1 MSSKAPKGWSW
12 YKLGRSLR
20 SKPKSRLASGE
31 SDSRGYYDFYI
42 CSKKVLKSFH
52 NEHSS
57 SSVLLSTGGEAAVHL
72 ANENYSFS
80 TDVWATVFDGEICN
94 EYVFHLL
101 EKNLETINYLGF
113 QGSGIRHL
121 DKDFIRKLEF
131 PFPPLPEQK
140 KIASILTSVDKVI
153 ESTQKQIEKLQDLKK
168 STINELVTKGIG
180 HNEFK
185 DSEMGMI
192 PKAWM
197 VQSIGEL
204 SSKVGSGA
212 TPKGGESVYQDHGI
226 VFIRSQNV
234 LFGNLILDDVAYI
247 SEKIH
252 SGMKGSKV
260 FGGDVLL
267 NITGAS
273 IGRCAVVPNSF
284 PESNVN
290 QHVCIIRPLSSLC
303 NNFLS
308 ICLSS
313 DYGQD
318 QIMRFQAGGNR
329 EGLNFEQI
337 RSIKIPFPPTIQEQ
351 QKISKVVD
359 SIQVSISG
367 FQTKLANTESLKKSL
382 MQDLLT
388 GKVRVTVN

>member
-1 MSSKAPKGWSW
+1 MSSKAPEGWSW
-12 YKLGRSLR
+12 HKLARSLKSR
-20 SKPKSRLASGE
+20 PKSRLASGE
-31 SDSRGYYDFYI
+31 SDQRGYYDFYI

-101 EKNLETINYLGF
+101 EKNIETINYLGF

-121 DKDFIRKLEF
+121 EKDFIKKLEF

-153 ESTQKQIEKLQDLKK
+153 ENTQKQIDKLQDLKK

-185 DSEMGMI
+185 DSELGMI
-192 PKAWM
+192 PKSWM
-197 VQSIGEL
+197 VQSLREL
-204 SSKVGSGA
+204 SSKVGSGV
-212 TPKGGESVYQDHGI
+212 TPKGGESAYQDHGI
-226 VFIRSQNV
+226 IFIRSQNV
-234 LFGNLILDDVAYI
+234 HFDNLILDDVAHI

-252 SGMKGSKV
+252 SGMKGSMV
-260 FGGDVLL
+260 CGGDVLL

-273 IGRCAVVPNSF
+273 IGRCAVVPNNF

-290 QHVCIIRPLSSLC
+290 QHVCIIRPLNSLC
-303 NNFLS
+303 NNFLN

-318 QIMRFQAGGNR
+318 QIMRFQAGGSR

-337 RSIKIPFPPTIQEQ
+337 RSIQIPVPPTIQEQ
-351 QKISKVVD
+351 QKASEIVN

-367 FQTKLANTESLKKSL
+367 FRSKLANTQFLKKSL

>member
-31 SDSRGYYDFYI
+31 SDPRGYYDFYI

-80 TDVWATVFDGEICN
+80 TDVWATVFDGEICS

-192 PKAWM
+192 SKAWM

-204 SSKVGSGA
+204 SSKVGSGV
-212 TPKGGESVYQDHGI
+212 TPKGGESVYQDRGI

-234 LFGNLILDDVAYI
+234 LFGNLILDNVAYI

-273 IGRCAVVPNSF
+273 IGRCAVVPSSF

-337 RSIKIPFPPTIQEQ
+337 RSIKIPVPSIQEQ
-351 QKISKVVD
+351 EKASEVVD
-359 SIQVSISG
+359 SIQVSISEVQSKLH
-367 FQTKLANTESLKKSL
+367 QTQSLKKSL